1 LAKLFAPVAVALS
14 PIARLELP
22 VTVALRPLARLSAP
36 VAVALVPFA
45 VLWAPIAVAALPVA
59 FAFGPQAKAFV
70 PTAVS
75 VVAGLVTQTGCA
87 TACRGAKLIPSATDK
102 PVRTASRRDPP
113 LSALPARRAAFRHCR
128 VDPIGAPKDA
138 TDRTAPVIG

>member
-1 LAKLFAPVAVALS
+1 MPPLAVLNSPVAVAPMPFAVLD
-14 PIARLELP
+14 AP
-22 VTVALRPLARLSAP
+22 VTVALA
-36 VAVALVPFA
+36 PFA

-75 VVAGLVTQTGCA
+75 VVAGLVTQTVCA